1 MIKWIWTFGVGT
13 PWAGKY
19 VIVHSYGNKG
29 DGRERVFEVFGQENC
44 SMSYFYEQGMKIV
57 EKYGLELCGEFM
69 L

>member
-1 MIKWIWTFGVGT
+1 MRHWIWTFGCGT

-19 VIVHSYGNKG
+19 VIVHTDHG

-57 EKYGLELCGEFM
+57 EKYGLELAGEFQI
-69 L
+69 

>member
-1 MIKWIWTFGVGT
+1 MRKWIWTFGCGT

-44 SMSYFYEQGMKIV
+44 SMSYLYENGMKAV
-57 EKYGLELCGEFM
+57 EKYGLELVGEFQI
-69 L
+69 